1 MPYTGG
7 YCVTYPYAMQQI
19 LIDLQKWF
27 TLQMIMNIVVALI
40 IIVIAW
46 IVAKLA
52 RRAVLRMFK
61 RRKVDM
67 TAVNFLARMLS
78 ALIMTLGLL
87 MAISRLGV
95 PIASLITVIGAA
107 GVAIAF
113 ALRNSLS
120 NVAAGIILAVM
131 RPIHVGKYIEVSGK
145 EGSVDEVG
153 LLYTRI
159 TTSDN
164 KRVIIPN
171 NQLMNNAVT
180 NFSVYES
187 RRNDLII
194 GIGYDDDMN
203 KAIKVIHKVLAAE
216 SRVLDKPAEP
226 LIAVTELADSS
237 VNLLVRYWTA
247 RADLLPTKMA
257 LTQAIKQA
265 LDKANIN
272 IPYPQRDVHL
282 HQAK

>member
-1 MPYTGG
+1 MN
-7 YCVTYPYAMQQI
+7 MQQI
-19 LIDLQKWF
+19 LTDLQKWF
-27 TLQMIMNIVVALI
+27 TVQMMVNVIVALV
-40 IIVIAW
+40 IVIIAW
-46 IVAKLA
+46 IIAKLV
-52 RRAVLRMFK
+52 RRTVVRVFK

-67 TAVNFLARMLS
+67 TAVNFLARMFS
-78 ALIMTLGLL
+78 ALIMVLGLL

-131 RPIHVGKYIEVSGK
+131 RPIHVGNYIEVSGK
-145 EGSVDEVG
+145 EGTVDEVG

-164 KRVIIPN
+164 KRIIIPN

-180 NFSVYES
+180 NFSVFES
-187 RRNDLII
+187 RRSDLVI
-194 GIGYDDDMN
+194 GIGYEDDIN
-203 KAIKVIHKVLAAE
+203 KAIKAIHTVLAAE
-216 SRVLDKPAEP
+216 KRVLEKPAEP

-247 RADLLPTKMA
+247 RADLLSTKLA
-257 LTQAIKQA
+257 LTQAIKLA
-265 LDKANIN
+265 LDKAKIN

-282 HQAK
+282 HQS

>member
-1 MPYTGG
+1 
-7 YCVTYPYAMQQI
+7 MQQI
-19 LIDLQKWF
+19 LTNLQKLF

-40 IIVIAW
+40 IIVVAW
-46 IVAKLA
+46 IIAKLA

-120 NVAAGIILAVM
+120 NVAAGIILAMM
-131 RPIHVGKYIEVSGK
+131 RPIHVGNYIEVSGK
-145 EGSVDEVG
+145 EGTVDEVG

-203 KAIKVIHKVLAAE
+203 KAIKIIHKVLATE

-247 RADLLPTKMA
+247 RADLLSTKMA

-265 LDKANIN
+265 LDQANIN

-282 HQAK
+282 HQS

>member
-1 MPYTGG
+1 M
-7 YCVTYPYAMQQI
+7 MQQI
-19 LIDLQKWF
+19 LTDLQKWF
-27 TLQMIMNIVVALI
+27 TLGMIMNIVIALI
-40 IIVIAW
+40 ILIVTW
-46 IVAKLA
+46 IVAKVA
-52 RRAVLRMFK
+52 RRAVIRMFK
-61 RRKVDM
+61 HRKVDM

-78 ALIMTLGLL
+78 ALIMILGLL
-87 MAISRLGV
+87 MAVSRLGV
-95 PIASLITVIGAA
+95 PIASLITVVGAA

-131 RPIHVGKYIEVSGK
+131 RPIHVGNYIEVSGK
-145 EGSVDEVG
+145 EGTIDEVG

-164 KRVIIPN
+164 KRIIIPN
-171 NQLMNNAVT
+171 NQLMSNAVT
-180 NFSVYES
+180 NFSVFNS
-187 RRNDLII
+187 RRNDII
-194 GIGYDDDMN
+194 VGIGYEDDIN
-203 KAIKVIHKVLAAE
+203 KAIKVIHQVLAKE
-216 SRVLDKPAEP
+216 SRIINQPAEP

-247 RADLLPTKMA
+247 RADLLATKMA

-265 LDKANIN
+265 LDKERIN

-282 HQAK
+282 HQATS